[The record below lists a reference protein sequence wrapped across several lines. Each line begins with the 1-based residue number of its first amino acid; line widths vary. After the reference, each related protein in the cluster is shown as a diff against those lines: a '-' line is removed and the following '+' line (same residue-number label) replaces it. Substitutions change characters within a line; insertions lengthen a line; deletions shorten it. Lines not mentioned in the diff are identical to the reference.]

1 VKFTAA
7 MVLVGLS
14 FVVMMFAAADA
25 SHGVRV
31 SALWLVATYFVQTTG
46 ELCLSPVGLS
56 VTTKLAPQA
65 FAGQMIG
72 LWYLAI
78 AVGDAIGGQLTRLAG
93 TVLSEP
99 AYFLALAIVALA
111 TAAALAA
118 AIRPLRALMAEH
130 PARG

>member
-1 VKFTAA
+1 
-7 MVLVGLS
+7 
-14 FVVMMFAAADA
+14 
-25 SHGVRV
+25 
-31 SALWLVATYFVQTTG
+31 
-46 ELCLSPVGLS
+46 
-56 VTTKLAPQA
+56 
-65 FAGQMIG
+65 MIG

-99 AYFLALAIVALA
+99 AYFLALAILALV
-111 TAAALAA
+111 TGAALAA